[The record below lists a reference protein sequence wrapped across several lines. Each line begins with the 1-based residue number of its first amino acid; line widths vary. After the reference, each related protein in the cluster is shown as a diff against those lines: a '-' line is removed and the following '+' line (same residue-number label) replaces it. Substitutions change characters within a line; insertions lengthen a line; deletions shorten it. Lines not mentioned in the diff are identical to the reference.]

1 MRTVPDFRCDNSSS
15 IKSRFKRQ
23 PYLVPLTT
31 HPSVLPILYSFR
43 RCPFAMRARWALL
56 EAGLIVHW
64 REIELKHK
72 PVEMLES
79 SAKGTV
85 PVLVLPNG
93 TVIDESEAV
102 MRWALA
108 QADPRGLLRAADA
121 SALIAQND
129 GVFKRHLDRF
139 KYTDRYPG
147 ESRDE
152 HRDAGLRIL
161 ADWSQRLEQNP
172 WLLGPVISLA
182 DAALWPFVRQWRF
195 ADPDAFEANRQLA
208 PLREWLQRFLDDP
221 SFERLM
227 QRADPWCSGGL
238 QPLFPADA
246 IAVPVDQPL
255 FHLALKGDWEQA
267 QDSGTYQWSTRGM
280 RLTEVGFIHCSWQEQ
295 VPKTFERFYADA
307 GEIVLLEIDPI
318 RLNSPLRADAIP
330 TGELFPHLYGPLP
343 IEAVRSITPYSSDS

>member
-1 MRTVPDFRCDNSSS
+1 M
-15 IKSRFKRQ
+15 
-23 PYLVPLTT
+23 
-31 HPSVLPILYSFR
+31 LPILYSFR

-64 REIELKHK
+64 REIELNRK
-72 PVEMLES
+72 PVEMLEC

-182 DAALWPFVRQWRF
+182 DAALWPFVRQWRI
-195 ADPDAFEANRQLA
+195 ADPDAFEANGQLA

>member
-1 MRTVPDFRCDNSSS
+1 MRTVPAFRCDNSSS
-15 IKSRFKRQ
+15 IKSHFERQ

-182 DAALWPFVRQWRF
+182 DAALWPFVRQWCF
-195 ADPDAFEANRQLA
+195 ADPNAFEANGQLA

-267 QDSGTYQWSTRGM
+267 QDSGTYQCDPRFALERG
-280 RLTEVGFIHCSWQEQ
+280 GIH
-295 VPKTFERFYADA
+295 PLLMARA
-307 GEIVLLEIDPI
+307 GAENL
-318 RLNSPLRADAIP
+318 
-330 TGELFPHLYGPLP
+330 
-343 IEAVRSITPYSSDS
+343 

>member
-1 MRTVPDFRCDNSSS
+1 M
-15 IKSRFKRQ
+15 
-23 PYLVPLTT
+23 
-31 HPSVLPILYSFR
+31 LPILYSFR

-172 WLLGPVISLA
+172 WLLGPAISLA

-195 ADPDAFEANRQLA
+195 ADPDAFEANGQLA

-246 IAVPVDQPL
+246 IAVPLDQPL

-307 GEIVLLEIDPI
+307 GEIVLLEIDPT
-318 RLNSPLRADAIP
+318 RLTSPLRADAIP

-343 IEAVRSITPYSSDS
+343 IEAVRSITPYGSDS

>member
-1 MRTVPDFRCDNSSS
+1 MRTVLAFRCDNSSS
-15 IKSRFKRQ
+15 INRRVERH
-23 PYLVPLTT
+23 PDLVPLVT

-195 ADPDAFEANRQLA
+195 ADPDAFEANGQLA

-246 IAVPVDQPL
+246 IAVPLDQPL

-267 QDSGTYQWSTRGM
+267 QDFGTYQWSTRGM

-307 GEIVLLEIDPI
+307 GEIVLLEIDPT

-343 IEAVRSITPYSSDS
+343 IEAVRSITPYGSDS

>member
-1 MRTVPDFRCDNSSS
+1 
-15 IKSRFKRQ
+15 
-23 PYLVPLTT
+23 
-31 HPSVLPILYSFR
+31 
-43 RCPFAMRARWALL
+43 
-56 EAGLIVHW
+56 
-64 REIELKHK
+64 
-72 PVEMLES
+72 MLES

-172 WLLGPVISLA
+172 WLLGPAISLA

-195 ADPDAFEANRQLA
+195 ADPDAFEANGQLA

-246 IAVPVDQPL
+246 IAVPLDQPL

-307 GEIVLLEIDPI
+307 GEIVLLEIDPT
-318 RLNSPLRADAIP
+318 RLTSPLRADAIP
-330 TGELFPHLYGPLP
+330 TGDLFPHLYGPLP
-343 IEAVRSITPYSSDS
+343 IEAVRSITPYGSDS

>member
-1 MRTVPDFRCDNSSS
+1 
-15 IKSRFKRQ
+15 
-23 PYLVPLTT
+23 
-31 HPSVLPILYSFR
+31 
-43 RCPFAMRARWALL
+43 MRARWALL

-195 ADPDAFEANRQLA
+195 ADPDAFEANGQLA

>member
-1 MRTVPDFRCDNSSS
+1 MRTVPAFRCDNSSS
-15 IKSRFKRQ
+15 IKSRFERQ

-195 ADPDAFEANRQLA
+195 ADPDAFEANGQLA

-307 GEIVLLEIDPI
+307 GEIVLLEIDPT
-318 RLNSPLRADAIP
+318 RLTSPLRADAIP
-330 TGELFPHLYGPLP
+330 TGDLFPHLYGPLP
-343 IEAVRSITPYSSDS
+343 IEAVRSITPYGSDS

>member
-1 MRTVPDFRCDNSSS
+1 MRTVPAFRCDNSSS
-15 IKSRFKRQ
+15 IKSRFERQ

-172 WLLGPVISLA
+172 WLLGPDISLA
-182 DAALWPFVRQWRF
+182 DAALWPFVRQWRI
-195 ADPDAFEANRQLA
+195 ADPDAFEANGQLA

>member
-1 MRTVPDFRCDNSSS
+1 MRTVPAFRCDNSSS
-15 IKSRFKRQ
+15 IKSRFERQ

-195 ADPDAFEANRQLA
+195 ADPDAFEANGQLA

>member
-1 MRTVPDFRCDNSSS
+1 MPASRCDNSSS

-31 HPSVLPILYSFR
+31 HLSVLPILYSFR

-195 ADPDAFEANRQLA
+195 ADPDAFEANGQLA

-246 IAVPVDQPL
+246 IAVPLDQPL

-307 GEIVLLEIDPI
+307 GEIVLLEIDPT
-318 RLNSPLRADAIP
+318 RLTSPLRADAIP
-330 TGELFPHLYGPLP
+330 TGDLFPHLYGPLP
-343 IEAVRSITPYSSDS
+343 IEAVRSITPYGSDS